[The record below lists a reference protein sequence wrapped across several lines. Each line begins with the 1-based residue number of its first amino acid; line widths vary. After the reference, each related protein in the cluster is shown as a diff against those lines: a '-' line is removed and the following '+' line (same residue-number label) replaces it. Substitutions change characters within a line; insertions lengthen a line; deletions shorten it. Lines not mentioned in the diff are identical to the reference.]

1 MKKEKIIKLFTNK
14 IIIFSAIAIL
24 AIAILALF
32 VEKPI
37 VRNPQKEK
45 MATEPLLQYEV
56 INKIQD
62 NEYKLLVKIISE
74 DGLETITYK
83 QPETNEEITV
93 ACNNRTQVAIDYI
106 VKEKQDYEFKI
117 KQVGIDEVTEKL
129 NYEATNIPTIG
140 TGEKTHIAHEIKY
153 TWEELNTI
161 AKEISYNYGTE
172 EGQVNNDTIELNV
185 SINGIADTLGIGDWT
200 TVNGKRVRILGFNH
214 DELTKSDAYG
224 EGNTNIYAGISFEYV
239 ESLAKSQMNTANSIV
254 GGWETCTLR
263 NTLNTTIYGG
273 LENKE
278 YIKEVNKV
286 YTEKETSD
294 GSGLKKSQDKLW
306 LLSSYEIWANGSIIT
321 ADGQRYKFYS
331 NGGSSVKG
339 FAWWTRSTDGRR
351 CQGGS
356 CISIPR
362 YKFSNVN
369 GTVSSN
375 RPTTLYD
382 VTPGFAI

>member
-1 MKKEKIIKLFTNK
+1 M
-14 IIIFSAIAIL
+14 
-24 AIAILALF
+24 
-32 VEKPI
+32 
-37 VRNPQKEK
+37 
-45 MATEPLLQYEV
+45 
-56 INKIQD
+56 
-62 NEYKLLVKIISE
+62 
-74 DGLETITYK
+74 
-83 QPETNEEITV
+83 
-93 ACNNRTQVAIDYI
+93 
-106 VKEKQDYEFKI
+106 
-117 KQVGIDEVTEKL
+117 
-129 NYEATNIPTIG
+129 
-140 TGEKTHIAHEIKY
+140 
-153 TWEELNTI
+153 
-161 AKEISYNYGTE
+161 
-172 EGQVNNDTIELNV
+172 
-185 SINGIADTLGIGDWT
+185 
-200 TVNGKRVRILGFNH
+200 
-214 DELTKSDAYG
+214 
-224 EGNTNIYAGISFEYV
+224 
-239 ESLAKSQMNTANSIV
+239 
-254 GGWETCTLR
+254 
-263 NTLNTTIYGG
+263 
-273 LENKE
+273 
-278 YIKEVNKV
+278 NKV

>member
-214 DELTKSDAYG
+214 DELVTTTTDEDGNEQTTSQYG
-224 EGNTNIYAGISFEYV
+224 AGTTNVYAGISFEFV
-239 ESLAKSQMNTANSIV
+239 DCFGTAQMHNTAYMLE
-254 GGWETCTLR
+254 GWGACNLR
-263 NTLNTTIYGG
+263 RTLNSTTYNS

-278 YIKEVNKV
+278 YIKEV
-286 YTEKETSD
+286 
-294 GSGLKKSQDKLW
+294 KKQYIKK
-306 LLSSYEIWANGSIIT
+306 
-321 ADGQRYKFYS
+321 RR
-331 NGGSSVKG
+331 
-339 FAWWTRSTDGRR
+339 RSR
-351 CQGGS
+351 
-356 CISIPR
+356 
-362 YKFSNVN
+362 
-369 GTVSSN
+369 
-375 RPTTLYD
+375 
-382 VTPGFAI
+382 